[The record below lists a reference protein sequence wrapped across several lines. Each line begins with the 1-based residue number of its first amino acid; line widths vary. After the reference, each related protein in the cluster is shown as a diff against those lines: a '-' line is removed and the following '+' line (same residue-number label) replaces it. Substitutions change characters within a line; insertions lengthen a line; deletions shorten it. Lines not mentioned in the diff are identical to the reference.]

1 MLLVITGVGFLIHAY
16 SVGYMDGDPE
26 EKRFFAYL
34 NLFVFSMLLLVLAGN
49 FVFLLAGWGLVG
61 LSSYL
66 LIGFWWQRPSA
77 VAAAKKAFIMNAIG
91 DVGMTLGIFVIWNH
105 LHTVDYATAFALG
118 SGPHRRRLLDGQLDR
133 APAAGRRR
141 RQVGAA
147 AAADLA
153 AGRDGG
159 PDAGL
164 GADPR
169 RHDGHRRRLPG
180 RAHVAVLLAG
190 ARRLRPRR
198 DHRRRDAHRGGADRA
213 RADRHQARDRL
224 LDDVADRLHVLRRRH
239 RRVLGR
245 HVPPRHA
252 RVLQGAPVPRR
263 RRRHPRPPRR
273 AGHPQDGR
281 PEPATCR
288 TRPA

>member
-1 MLLVITGVGFLIHAY
+1 MH
-16 SVGYMDGDPE
+16 GDAE

-66 LIGFWWQRPSA
+66 LIGFWWQRPTA

-105 LHTVDYATAFALG
+105 LHTVDYTTAFALAPG
-118 SGPHRRRLLDGQLDR
+118 QHRLGLLDRQLDR
-133 APAAGRRR
+133 AAAAGRRG

-147 AAADLA
+147 AAAHLA
-153 AGRDGG
+153 AGRHGG

-169 RHDGHRRRLPG
+169 RHDGHGRRLPH
-180 RAHVAVLLAG
+180 RAHVAALLAR

-198 DHRRRDAHRGGADRA
+198 DHRRRDAHGRRPDRA

-239 RRVLGR
+239 RRVLGG

-252 RVLQGAPVPRR
+252 RLLQGAPVPRR
-263 RRRHPRPPRR
+263 RRRHPRAPRR
-273 AGHPQDGR
+273 AGHAQDGR
-281 PEPATCR
+281 HGPLPAR
-288 TRPA
+288 TRRA